1 MEATEIT
8 TVLGRG
14 SSFEGK
20 LTFEGTVR
28 IDGHFAGEIH
38 TEGTLILGDGAQ
50 VEAQV
55 RAAVVVVH
63 GQFKGDLVATEA
75 LEIHAPARVYGN
87 VSSPS
92 FSVEKGAIFQ
102 GTCRM
107 EQQMDAADSPGAGAG
122 PTPVASAAN

>member
-1 MEATEIT
+1 MADSEIT

-28 IDGHFAGEIH
+28 IDGRFAGEIV
-38 TEGTLILGDGAQ
+38 TEGTLILGESAL

-55 RAAVVVVH
+55 RAATVIVH
-63 GQFKGDLVATEA
+63 GRFKGDLVATEA
-75 LEIHAPARVYGN
+75 LEIHAPAKVYGS
-87 VSSPS
+87 VQSPS
-92 FSVEKGAIFQ
+92 FSVEKGAVFH

-107 EQQMDAADSPGAGAG
+107 DADADAVG
-122 PTPVASAAN
+122 ASAAGPAAVANAAN